1 MPSTDMIE
9 THGQLSLV
17 ALFGDKSSAN
27 PELRSLLQ
35 AVQAELTSRLGED
48 YLPYSEARIHATI
61 IGLEGDRVG
70 DWILNRNA
78 YQRLGQLQAM
88 ELEAAVD
95 FLIQCDDLLPL
106 NVKIGGYKAEREY
119 PFSSAGLHP
128 HQRSFSIQ
136 GPIAVLMGWPYS
148 DGGYTLQVDNL
159 RRAFNRFRI
168 FHKYHVSTEAVDN
181 DLFMVMGR
189 IAKPLDAVVARSCE
203 TAIRELLAQTDLPPI
218 AIGQDQLSVMTYHEG
233 DTGFLHANPLTLQEA
248 KQRIT
253 ELNWF
258 YSEFTGG

>member
-1 MPSTDMIE
+1 MTE

-17 ALFGDKSSAN
+17 ALFGDKSETS
-27 PELRSLLQ
+27 PELRNLLQ
-35 AVQAELTSRLGED
+35 TVQAELTRRLGAS
-48 YLPYSEARIHATI
+48 YQPYSEPRIHATI
-61 IGLEGDRVG
+61 IGLEGDRIG

-78 YQRLGQLQAM
+78 YQRLGLLRAM
-88 ELEAAVD
+88 DLEAAID
-95 FLIQCDDLLPL
+95 FLTKTDELLPL
-106 NVKIGGYKAEREY
+106 NIKIGGYQAEREY

-128 HQRSFSIQ
+128 YQRSFSIQ
-136 GPIAVLMGWPYS
+136 GPIAVLMGWPHS
-148 DGGYTLQVDNL
+148 AGGYTLQVDNL

-168 FHKYHVSTEAVDN
+168 FHKYHVSAEAVDN

-189 IAKPLDAVVARSCE
+189 ITNPLDTEVARNCE
-203 TAIRELLAQTDLPPI
+203 TAIRDLLAQTDLPPI

-248 KQRIT
+248 QQRVS